1 VPERAR
7 LRPWSSGRLRGSE
20 GQRRLLAVRV
30 HGLLQLPRRVC
41 RAGPSLL
48 LRCGAVLLRCP
59 GRVPCGLSPR
69 KVYPRIPTEAFC
81 HV

>member
-1 VPERAR
+1 MPERAR

-48 LRCGAVLLRCP
+48 LRCRPAALPWEGSVWFIP
-59 GRVPCGLSPR
+59 QEGLSP
-69 KVYPRIPTEAFC
+69 YP
-81 HV
+81 H